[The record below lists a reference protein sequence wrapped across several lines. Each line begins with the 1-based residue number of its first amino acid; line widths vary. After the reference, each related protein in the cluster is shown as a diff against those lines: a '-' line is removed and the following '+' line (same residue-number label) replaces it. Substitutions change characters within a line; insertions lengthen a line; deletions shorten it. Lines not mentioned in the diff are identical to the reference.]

1 MTVSNPTPND
11 TRSEINTPGGLK
23 DSGKRRSFESGAVRD
38 ISKGKGRFDL
48 VPLDVIAGIST
59 LDGDYTEILKF
70 INVFI
75 LTKDT
80 TALYTALSVFNVDY
94 NSLLSLAIHFEN
106 GAIKYG
112 EYNWQKGIS
121 IRSYIDSA
129 VRHLTKY
136 YAHISDEP
144 HDIAFI
150 WNIVACIWTM
160 RNKPECWDFPE
171 YK

>member
-1 MTVSNPTPND
+1 MAENMT
-11 TRSEINTPGGLK
+11 IK
-23 DSGKRRSFESGAVRD
+23 DSGKRRTFSSGAVRD
-38 ISKGKGRFDL
+38 TATGRGRFDL

-59 LDGDYTEILKF
+59 LDDDYTEILRY

-80 TALYTALSVFNVDY
+80 TALYTVLKVFNVDY
-94 NSLLSLAIHFEN
+94 NSLLALAKHFEN

-121 IRSYIDSA
+121 VKSYIDSA

-160 RNKPECWDFPE
+160 WNKPECWDFPE
-171 YK
+171 YL